1 MLIILNIWMLLHYNL
16 SCVHVHTEIGRS
28 YLNVVLSCVTEGHR
42 DGEPCTIRKDPC
54 EGEPGGRK
62 SSHKVTSASDICHGA
77 GRKHMLVT
85 QAWVFCYGIP
95 SKPMY
100 DANSY

>member
-16 SCVHVHTEIGRS
+16 SCVHVRTEIGRS
-28 YLNVVLSCVTEGHR
+28 YLNVVLSYMAEEYR
-42 DGEPCTIRKDPC
+42 DGGPCTIRKDLC

-62 SSHKVTSASDICHGA
+62 FSHKVTSALDICLGA

-85 QAWVFCYGIP
+85 
-95 SKPMY
+95 
-100 DANSY
+100 